1 MATIYDVAKIAG
13 VSPKTV
19 SRVLNEEP
27 LVAEETRRK
36 VLGVIEQLD
45 YHPNV
50 MASRLKRQRSNI
62 VGFVVPYGS
71 DFVFQDLNMME
82 QLRGVHDAVT
92 QEGYELILS
101 VPINRKDALQ
111 EILRLVKHKN
121 VDGVILYP
129 SAGVDT
135 IIRELDAK
143 KFRYVTLGLYKE
155 DQKTNFVH
163 VNMFS
168 GGYLATKHLISV
180 GHRSIGLINKPN
192 SFFNYYTED
201 MLLNGYQSAL
211 AETGLAC
218 KNELF
223 REGDYTVDGGYHAF
237 NMIWQSKVKPTA
249 VICASDPMAY
259 GAIRAIEDLG
269 FISGKDIDVVAGDN
283 LPLTRKLFPYLSAL
297 SNPSY
302 EQGKQATKML
312 LTLINGK
319 GDIPGIT
326 LNMEFVVRSKDQL
339 HSNNA
344 FLSL

>member
-27 LVAEETRRK
+27 LVAEDTRRK
-36 VLGVIEQLD
+36 VLGIIEQLD

-82 QLRGVHDAVT
+82 QLRGVHDLVT

-101 VPINRKDALQ
+101 APINRKDALQ

-129 SAGVDT
+129 SVGVDN

-143 KFRYVTLGLYKE
+143 KFRYVTLDLYKE

-163 VNMFS
+163 VNVFS
-168 GGYLATKHLISV
+168 GGYLATKHLISL
-180 GHRSIGLINKPN
+180 GHRYIGLINKPN
-192 SFFNYYTED
+192 FFFNYNTED
-201 MLLNGYQSAL
+201 MLLNGYKSAL
-211 AETGLAC
+211 TEIGLAF
-218 KNELF
+218 KNELLA
-223 REGDYTVDGGYHAF
+223 EGDYTVEGGYQAF
-237 NMIWQSKVKPTA
+237 NKIWQSKVKPTA

-269 FISGKDIDVVAGDN
+269 FLPGKDIDVVAGDN

-297 SNPSY
+297 NNPSY
-302 EQGKQATKML
+302 EQGKQAGKML
-312 LTLINGK
+312 LTLINGE
-319 GDIPGIT
+319 GDVAGIT
-326 LNMEFVVRSKDQL
+326 LNMEFIIRSKDQAHL
-339 HSNNA
+339 NNG
-344 FLSL
+344 FPSL